1 MLLSFDT
8 FSSCL
13 YRRCILLKC
22 RSTLVALEGSE
33 TSPRKNENS
42 RLSLSFLFQL
52 AAGRFSFLK
61 GKFAP
66 KEREKDKRLRSSR
79 LTRRNRRNRSHA
91 HPQHQGAAARAQAR
105 SRRAREPH
113 GVFFSIR
120 NYGKKK
126 RNGLSL
132 VDSINDTTRKKK
144 LFFFFFDKN
153 SSSLSAVGIITHA
166 CVL

>member
-113 GVFFSIR
+113 GVFFSKR
-120 NYGKKK
+120 NYEKKK
-126 RNGLSL
+126 EM
-132 VDSINDTTRKKK
+132 DSPSSIQSTTQLEK
-144 LFFFFFDKN
+144 KN
-153 SSSLSAVGIITHA
+153 SSSFLIKTAA
-166 CVL
+166 RCLL